1 MIRIHYTSRLTPMN
15 QTDQINQIDQTDE
28 ICQMW
33 RPDPLTR
40 CQMWRP
46 DPLTRLDP
54 IYLDAVD
61 LSSFPIKV
69 VFAVL
74 GGDPTINCIQI
85 ESSFSIPHGESV
97 KSSIRS
103 IGSNRYKIVSHE
115 FFI

>member
-1 MIRIHYTSRLTPMN
+1 MIRIPYTSRLTSMN
-15 QTDQINQIDQTDE
+15 QTDQINQRDQTDE
-28 ICQMW
+28 I
-33 RPDPLTR
+33 